1 MSESWMQRKLTDLY
15 AHASEQQS
23 EPCSQTL
30 PTARHDLLKTD
41 GVALTYIDAVK
52 VTKTVRKE
60 KRIGRRRRDE
70 VWLRA

>member
-1 MSESWMQRKLTDLY
+1 MSGSRVQRKLTDLY

-23 EPCSQTL
+23 EPFSQTL

-52 VTKTVRKE
+52 ATKTARKE
-60 KRIGRRRRDE
+60 KRIGRRRRDD
-70 VWLRA
+70 VWLRV